1 MKIISK
7 FKIKNNKIL
16 ILAFFFA
23 SFFLSYNA
31 FAMMCGAMGSN
42 EALNVICDIII
53 FLQGRIG
60 RAIATVSVMMTA
72 WEFSQGSIKW
82 QGIVIAMIGMGMF
95 FAPKT
100 LALFV
105 LPSYIRGIQGGGY
118 DPNQTYTPDQIIS
131 CFCPNLV

>member
-1 MKIISK
+1 MGNLN
-7 FKIKNNKIL
+7 KIKGKKLLTSIS
-16 ILAFFFA
+16 LAI
-23 SFFLSYNA
+23 FFLLSCNVV
-31 FAMMCGAMGSN
+31 FAVCVAMNNN

-82 QGIVIAMIGMGMF
+82 QGIVITMIGIGMF

-105 LPSYIRGIQGGGY
+105 LPSYIRGIEGGGY
-118 DPNQTYTPDQIIS
+118 DPGQTYTPDEIIS

>member
-1 MKIISK
+1 MGNLN
-7 FKIKNNKIL
+7 KIKGKKLLTSIS
-16 ILAFFFA
+16 LAI
-23 SFFLSYNA
+23 FFLLSCNVV
-31 FAMMCGAMGSN
+31 FAVCVAMNNN

-53 FLQGRIG
+53 FLQGRVG

-82 QGIVIAMIGMGMF
+82 QGIVITMIGIGMF

-105 LPSYIRGIQGGGY
+105 LPSYIRGIEGGGY
-118 DPNQTYTPDQIIS
+118 DPSQTYTPDEIIS